1 MRHVSETIRPII
13 ANAAA
18 LVDPGLVPP
27 TRLKTF
33 IVEGNRI
40 LQRSTRRWL
49 TVEQARAMIPVA
61 ADLAITS
68 EAPFDGVHE
77 VQLLDLVRA
86 IREAEGNDAP
96 PPAVMQKAA

>member
-1 MRHVSETIRPII
+1 MRHVSEILPNIV
-13 ANAAA
+13 ANAGAMI
-18 LVDPGLVPP
+18 DPALVPP

-33 IVEGNRI
+33 IVEGDRI

-49 TVEQARAMIPVA
+49 TVKQARAMIPVA

-68 EAPFDGVHE
+68 EAPFDGIHE

-86 IREAEGNDAP
+86 IREAEAYDP
-96 PPAVMQKAA
+96 LPPASMARAA

>member
-1 MRHVSETIRPII
+1 MRHISETIRPII

-96 PPAVMQKAA
+96 PPAAMARAA